1 MVKQTFLGT
10 IRTMQD
16 DIKGAPQKSLEYSDQ
31 PDSMAVPAPKKT
43 PEPPHFKPR
52 PTPLPVHSLPTEET
66 TKPPILKSSPTPLPP
81 LPQIKLEAQPT
92 TTHATPPINLP
103 FQKKSSRDILD
114 ELLPMEDNE
123 FASTQPQKIVLPG
136 TEKEEER
143 IEQEIFPSPNFPKEE
158 TPEQLLGLGDIG
170 EINDIERTL
179 EVPIVP
185 SATPLRP
192 IPAPIPPKA
201 PAPMLPTQNTP
212 TPPLLTT
219 TKMKRKKIFLS
230 KTILLTTSF
239 VVIGAVL
246 VGGGLYFIFSNKDDS
261 QVSQEPEKI
270 DTEKTE
276 DLDLTPPKAL
286 VSPDF
291 ILENIVVQ
299 DALKNTLLGMF
310 DDLKQANFTK
320 NTITYVP
327 IRLKGVVVD
336 RKAQFL
342 KLQTFFSGLDIAYP
356 KELFDAVESNFML
369 YIYSPG
375 DEERIACQNNL
386 VSEEECYGPR
396 LGIVIQAQEG
406 KQEQLTKLMTE
417 WTDVAKTSGLEQFV
431 LNSLTKLPSETV
443 FEQGVYKSTNVP
455 SAPEVAVHYMNLQMA
470 KYNNLGLSGTALDFA
485 VLGNKLILATSKN
498 SMRKIID
505 YILAE

>member
-66 TKPPILKSSPTPLPP
+66 PKPPILKSSPTPLPP

-143 IEQEIFPSPNFPKEE
+143 IEQEIFPSPNFPK
-158 TPEQLLGLGDIG
+158 
-170 EINDIERTL
+170 
-179 EVPIVP
+179 
-185 SATPLRP
+185 
-192 IPAPIPPKA
+192 
-201 PAPMLPTQNTP
+201 QNTP

-505 YILAE
+505 YIRSEE